1 MNSDV
6 VIIGAGI
13 IGAATAYE
21 LARLGLSVTVVDRG
35 ALAGGTTS
43 GGEGNLLV
51 SDKPPGPELDLARD
65 SLTRWHALGLGPEVE
80 LEDKGGILV
89 ARTPEAATALGH
101 LTKTHREVGV
111 DARDITADELA
122 DREPH
127 LTPDVAGAAHYPQD
141 CQVQPVLATAALLT
155 AARRLGAV
163 LLTGAAVTGIEPGRA
178 VHTTLGTLSTAQVV
192 VAAGPWSGAVAA
204 LAGADLPI
212 QPRRGM
218 VLVTAP
224 VPALVRHKVYDAS
237 YLAAVASDD
246 AGLQA
251 SAVVEGT
258 PAGPILIGSTRERI
272 GFDATIRVAALRV
285 LAQGAVSLFPTLS
298 GVRVMRAYGGF
309 RPYAPDHLPVIG
321 EDPRHPGL
329 WYATGHEGAGI
340 GLAPATGALLAALMT
355 GGTSTVDPIPF
366 SPGRFA

>member
-1 MNSDV
+1 MHSDV
-6 VIIGAGI
+6 AIIGAGI

-21 LARLGLSVTVVDRG
+21 LARAGVSVTVIDRG

-51 SDKPPGPELDLARD
+51 SDKPPGAELDLARD
-65 SLTRWHALGLGPEVE
+65 SLRRWRELDPGDIE
-80 LEDKGGILV
+80 LEPKGGILV
-89 ARTPEAATALGH
+89 ARSPEAAKALAELTA
-101 LTKTHREVGV
+101 THREAGV
-111 DARDITADELA
+111 DGRDLSLSELA
-122 DREPH
+122 EREPH
-127 LTPDVAGAAHYPQD
+127 LTRDVAGAAYYPED
-141 CQVQPVLATAALLT
+141 SQVQPVLATAALLT
-155 AARRLGAV
+155 AARRLGAT

-178 VHTTLGTLSTAQVV
+178 VRTASTTVHAGQIVI
-192 VAAGPWSGAVAA
+192 AAGPWSGEVAK

-218 VLVTAP
+218 VLVTGA
-224 VPALVRHKVYDAS
+224 VPKLVHHKVYDAS

-272 GFDATIRVAALRV
+272 GFDARIRVEALRV
-285 LAQGAVSLFPTLS
+285 LAQGALGLFPSLA
-298 GVRVMRAYGGF
+298 GVKILRAYGGF

-321 EDPRHPGL
+321 EDPHRPGL

-355 GGTSTVDPIPF
+355 GGVPSVDPVPF
-366 SPGRFA
+366 SPARFG